1 MPIDAGPPRSDE
13 RLVLLA
19 PDPATAWRAHADASA
34 WRTPRREARVFL
46 SSRRAAATFG
56 VAGPTTTLE
65 RWARTPPTVVATPQA
80 RRRALLAAV
89 ASEPAA
95 AGGATA
101 TPADAAGFAL
111 VAGPAV
117 RELLR
122 FADVG
127 APPAGL
133 DPRLARWWRVAARY
147 RAALD
152 ATGSVDPAEVLRRA
166 AARARRTGIPTAARP
181 PVAVLGH
188 LDLDVDEVDAIDA
201 LAGPGSVVV
210 LPHDPPWTDASAA
223 ARADLRERGWRE
235 LVVAGTAS
243 WPQVEALAPPTLE
256 AEARW
261 AVAEAKRLLAE
272 GASPDE
278 VVLAARDVGAYAAAV
293 RAAARAAG
301 LALRVDRWLP
311 LSATA
316 VGAPVMA
323 WLEAV
328 AQRGAFEPTLAWL
341 AHPRVARLSA
351 DAIDALRRWRPADA
365 RAWERG
371 EGGVGATLAWPD
383 RERPGAWRELLQ
395 HGWRGLGLA
404 PTVDP
409 ASDEVAAAPAGGEA
423 RGASSDLDDDGDCGE
438 GGLDPADPFTDP
450 ALRGAWRDAL
460 DALDDLADASGRV
473 GRQAVLA
480 TLRDALRAESVRD
493 DDADTGAGPVVTL
506 HPLEALADA
515 RVPHV
520 LLLGAVDGGLPS
532 AAPDDPVLGFHDRAA
547 LAAAGVPLR
556 TAGAVARREALR
568 FWGVRRAAIR
578 RLWIGVP
585 AQTGRD
591 ARLPSPYL
599 ARLGLT
605 PRAVGEPPP
614 ASPAA
619 FRVAALRAVATVP
632 DAVDAVLAGAR
643 RAHAQALAREIEPR
657 WGPDD
662 GFPGLGVDPDA
673 GWWSATE
680 LHDLGTC
687 RFRWWVRRSW
697 RVAAPE
703 EAPTELTP
711 LVEGRLYHGALEGA
725 LGPALG
731 LAGPEA
737 RSAALAALDEAF
749 AAAERRE
756 RVADVVPHWARRRD
770 QHLAHLRGLLAAPA
784 FLPDAHEVAAIELRF
799 EGAWHGWRVRGRVDR
814 IDRTPDGLRLID
826 YKLGSGRPLGARDAE
841 MEPTLDLQLP
851 LYVDVA
857 APGFAPGERVAGA
870 VYLSLRKMGEVRAR
884 PPEPVELHDLF
895 ERLRASLRAGFFPVE
910 PHDAVC
916 RRCDLELVCRK
927 GPHLDHK
934 PPTHRVP
941 GAGGMGTG
949 AGAGAGADPAADP
962 AGPSSGGGP

>member
-147 RAALD
+147 RAILD
-152 ATGSVDPAEVLRRA
+152 AAGSVDPAEVLRRA
-166 AARARRTGIPTAARP
+166 AARARGAGIPTAARP

-188 LDLDVDEVDAIDA
+188 LDLDADEIDAIDA

-210 LPHDPPWTDASAA
+210 LPHDPPWTDATAA

-235 LVVAGTAS
+235 LVAPGSSAS
-243 WPQVEALAPPTLE
+243 PPVDTLAPPTLE
-256 AEARW
+256 SEARW

-272 GASPDE
+272 GSSPEE
-278 VVLAARDVGAYAAAV
+278 VVLAARDVGAYASAV
-293 RAAARAAG
+293 RAAASAAG
-301 LALRVDRWLP
+301 LGLRVDRWLP

-351 DAIDALRRWRPADA
+351 DAIEALRRWRPADA

-371 EGGVGATLAWPD
+371 EGGVGAALAWPD
-383 RERPGAWRELLQ
+383 RERPDAWRGLLQ
-395 HGWRGLGLA
+395 DGWRGLGLA

-409 ASDEVAAAPAGGEA
+409 ASGEVSAAPAGVEPG
-423 RGASSDLDDDGDCGE
+423 GASGRADGDGGRGE
-438 GGLDPADPFTDP
+438 GGPAPADPFEDP
-450 ALRGAWRDAL
+450 ALRGAWREAL
-460 DALDDLADASGRV
+460 ATLDDLADAAGRV

-480 TLRDALRAESVRD
+480 ALRDALRAESVRD
-493 DDADTGAGPVVTL
+493 DADAAPGPAVTL
-506 HPLEALADA
+506 RPLEALADA
-515 RVPHV
+515 RVPYV
-520 LLLGAVDGGLPS
+520 LLLGAVDGGIPS

-568 FWGVRRAAIR
+568 FWGVRRAATR

-585 AQTGRD
+585 TQTGRD

-614 ASPAA
+614 ASPDA
-619 FRVAALRAVATVP
+619 FRMAALRAVAAVP
-632 DAVDAVLAGAR
+632 DAVDPVLARAR
-643 RAHAQALAREIEPR
+643 RAHAQALARETEPR

-662 GFPGLGVDPDA
+662 GFPGSGVDPDA
-673 GWWSATE
+673 LWWSATE

-703 EAPTELTP
+703 EAPAELTP
-711 LVEGRLYHGALEGA
+711 LVEGRLYHAALEGA
-725 LGPALG
+725 LVPARG

-737 RSAALAALDEAF
+737 RAAALAALDGAF
-749 AAAERRE
+749 AAAEHRE

-784 FLPDAHEVAAIELRF
+784 FLPDAHEVAAIEMRF

-870 VYLSLRKMGEVRAR
+870 VYLSLRKMGELRAR
-884 PPEPVELHDLF
+884 PPDAVELHDLF

-941 GAGGMGTG
+941 DAVGMG
-949 AGAGAGADPAADP
+949 AGAGAGATADTGASP
-962 AGPSSGGGP
+962 GGPSSGGGT

>member
-1 MPIDAGPPRSDE
+1 MPIDGGSPRSDE
-13 RLVLLA
+13 RLLLLA
-19 PDPATAWRAHADASA
+19 PDPATAWRGHADASA

-56 VAGPTTTLE
+56 VAGPATTLE

-80 RRRALLAAV
+80 RRRALLEAV
-89 ASEPAA
+89 ASELTA
-95 AGGATA
+95 AGPDGAAA
-101 TPADAAGFAL
+101 TPADAGGFAL

-122 FADVG
+122 FADLG

-147 RAALD
+147 RATLD
-152 ATGSVDPAEVLRRA
+152 ATGSVDPAEALRRA
-166 AARARRTGIPTAARP
+166 AARAHGAGIPIRARP

-188 LDLDVDEVDAIDA
+188 LDLDADEIEAIDA

-210 LPHDPPWTDASAA
+210 LPHDPPWTDATAA
-223 ARADLRERGWRE
+223 ARAALRDRGWRE
-235 LVVAGTAS
+235 TVAAGSSA
-243 WPQVEALAPPTLE
+243 WAPVEVLAPPTLA

-272 GASPDE
+272 GSAPDE
-278 VVLAARDVGAYAAAV
+278 VVLAARDVGAYASAI
-293 RAAARAAG
+293 RAAAGAAG
-301 LALRVDRWLP
+301 LRLRVDRWLP

-351 DAIDALRRWRPADA
+351 DAIEAVRRWRPADA

-371 EGGVGATLAWPD
+371 ASGVGPALAWPD
-383 RERPGAWRELLQ
+383 RERPDAWRERLQ
-395 HGWRGLGLA
+395 DGWRGLGLA
-404 PTVDP
+404 PIVDS
-409 ASDEVAAAPAGGEA
+409 ASGEVATAPAGVRVGGP
-423 RGASSDLDDDGDCGE
+423 RGRAADG
-438 GGLDPADPFTDP
+438 GGGAAPADPFVDP
-450 ALRGAWRDAL
+450 ALRGAWREAL
-460 DALDDLADASGRV
+460 ATLDDLADPAGRV
-473 GRQAVLA
+473 GRQVVLA

-493 DDADTGAGPVVTL
+493 GDVEPGAGPAVTL
-506 HPLEALADA
+506 HPLEALADV

-520 LLLGAVDGGLPS
+520 LLLGAVDGGIPG
-532 AAPDDPVLGFHDRAA
+532 AASDDPVMGFHDRAA

-568 FWGVRRAAIR
+568 FWGVRRAATR
-578 RLWIGVP
+578 RLWIGAP
-585 AQTGRD
+585 TQTGRD

-599 ARLGLT
+599 ASLGLT
-605 PRAVGEPPP
+605 PRPVGEPPP

-619 FRVAALRAVATVP
+619 FRVAALRAVAAVP

-643 RAHAQALAREIEPR
+643 RAYGQASAREMAPR

-662 GFPGLGVDPDA
+662 GFPGWAVDPDA

-687 RFRWWVRRSW
+687 RFRWWVRQAW
-697 RVAAPE
+697 RIVPPE
-703 EAPTELTP
+703 EAPIEFTP

-725 LGPALG
+725 LRPARG
-731 LAGPEA
+731 LAGAEA

-749 AAAERRE
+749 AVTERRE

-770 QHLAHLRGLLAAPA
+770 QHLAHLRGLLASPA
-784 FLPDAHEVAAIELRF
+784 FLPDAHEVAAVEMRF
-799 EGAWHGWRVRGRVDR
+799 EGVWHGWRVRGRVDR
-814 IDRTPDGLRLID
+814 IDRSPAGLRLID
-826 YKLGSGRPLGARDAE
+826 YKLGGGRPLGARDAE

-870 VYLSLRKMGEVRAR
+870 VYLSLRKMSEVRAR
-884 PPEPVELHDLF
+884 PPDPVELHDLF

-910 PHDAVC
+910 PHEAVC

-941 GAGGMGTG
+941 GAGGVG
-949 AGAGAGADPAADP
+949 ATAGADPEADP
-962 AGPSSGGGP
+962 SAAEPSSRGES